1 MDFSARRHMDEEL
14 QGVRDTL
21 FKMAVLTEKSV
32 KDAVWALVN
41 RDESVAQSV
50 LNGDDAI
57 DALAHDVDSSC
68 FSLIARYQPVALD
81 LRQIAAMVHMAIDL
95 ERIGDLA
102 GNIAEIVMHRPILAK
117 PLVDIPRMS
126 ELVIEMINLSMTAFL
141 KEDVAPAHKAFAMD
155 DLVDDLETQVFREL
169 FVMIME
175 NPEIME
181 RANRLIMISRI
192 LERAGDH
199 ATNLSEQACFA
210 ITGEKVKASQFRRP
224 REAL

>member
-81 LRQIAAMVHMAIDL
+81 LRQIAAMVHM
-95 ERIGDLA
+95 IGTL
-102 GNIAEIVMHRPILAK
+102 K
-117 PLVDIPRMS
+117 FT
-126 ELVIEMINLSMTAFL
+126 VI
-141 KEDVAPAHKAFAMD
+141 
-155 DLVDDLETQVFREL
+155 
-169 FVMIME
+169 
-175 NPEIME
+175 
-181 RANRLIMISRI
+181 
-192 LERAGDH
+192 
-199 ATNLSEQACFA
+199 
-210 ITGEKVKASQFRRP
+210 
-224 REAL
+224 